1 MQDASPRPRSKSGSQ
16 TRQRTA
22 ALLIA
27 LTPAERADFEARA
40 AKAGLSLSAF
50 ARFAALGDKGP
61 RARRRPIVDAA
72 ALAQTHAELKRV
84 GNNLNQIAK
93 ALNGGHRVLLPEVR
107 EAAEDVSLVMLEI
120 MRAFGYEPD

>member
-50 ARFAALGDKGP
+50 ARAAALGDKGP
-61 RARRRPIVDAA
+61 RSRRRPTVEAA
-72 ALAQTHAELKRV
+72 TLAQTHIELKRI
-84 GNNLNQIAK
+84 GNNINQIAK
-93 ALNGGHRVLLPEVR
+93 ALNSGHRVLLPEVQK
-107 EAAEDVSLVMLEI
+107 AAEDVSLVMLEI